1 MIDHLVLFTV
11 KEEASPEDV
20 DDMLQSLRALRSN
33 VPSVIDFS
41 VGENFSERGGP
52 YTHGLFARFQTPD
65 DLQAY
70 LKHPDHRA
78 AADKLNTLA
87 NSDRIVVDYDHGI

>member
-11 KEEASPEDV
+11 NEDASTEDV
-20 DDMLQSLRALRSN
+20 EDMLESLRALRSN

-41 VGENFSERGGP
+41 VGENFSDRGGP

-70 LKHPDHRA
+70 LKHPAHLA
-78 AADKLNTLA
+78 AVEKLNTLA
-87 NSDRIVVDYDHGI
+87 DPNRIVVDYDHER

>member
-11 KEEASPEDV
+11 NEDASPEDV
-20 DDMLQSLRALRSN
+20 EDMLRSLRDLRNS
-33 VPSVIDFS
+33 VPNVIDLS

-52 YTHGLFARFQTPD
+52 FTHGLFARFQTPD

-70 LKHPDHRA
+70 LQHPEHKA
-78 AADKLNTLA
+78 AASKLNTLA
-87 NSDRIVVDYDHGI
+87 DPNRIVVDYDHER

>member
-11 KEEASPEDV
+11 KDDSSAEDV
-20 DDMLQSLRALRSN
+20 ADMLESLRALRSK
-33 VPSVIDFS
+33 VPNVIDIT

-65 DLQAY
+65 DLQEY
-70 LKHPDHRA
+70 LKHPEHRA
-78 AADKLNTLA
+78 AADKLNTFA
-87 NSDRIVVDYDHGI
+87 NPDRIVVDYDHGH

>member
-11 KEEASPEDV
+11 KEDASAEDV
-20 DDMLQSLRALRSN
+20 EDMLQSLRALRNS
-33 VPSVIDFS
+33 VPSVIDLS

-70 LKHPDHRA
+70 LNHPEHRA
-78 AADKLNTLA
+78 AASKLNTFA
-87 NSDRIVVDYDHGI
+87 DPDRIVVDYDHGL

>member
-11 KEEASPEDV
+11 KEDSSAEDV
-20 DDMLQSLRALRSN
+20 ADMIESLRALRSK
-33 VPSVIDFS
+33 VPNVIDIT

-70 LKHPDHRA
+70 LKHPEHRA

-87 NSDRIVVDYDHGI
+87 DPDRIVVDYDHDR

>member
-11 KEEASPEDV
+11 REDASAEDV
-20 DDMLQSLRALRSN
+20 EDMLESLRALRSS
-33 VPSVIDFS
+33 VPSVIDLS
-41 VGENFSERGGP
+41 AGENFSERGGP

-70 LKHPDHRA
+70 LSHPEHRA
-78 AADKLNTLA
+78 AADKLNTFA
-87 NSDRIVVDYDHGI
+87 ESDRIVVDYDHGL

>member
-11 KEEASPEDV
+11 KENASSEDV
-20 DDMLQSLRALRSN
+20 DDMLEGLRALRNS
-33 VPSVIDFS
+33 VPSVIDLT
-41 VGENFSERGGP
+41 VGENFSDRGGP

-78 AADKLNTLA
+78 AADKLNTFA
-87 NSDRIVVDYDHGI
+87 NKDRIVVDYDHGL

>member
-1 MIDHLVLFTV
+1 MVDHLVLFTV
-11 KEEASPEDV
+11 NEYSSAEDV
-20 DDMLQSLRALRSN
+20 ADMLQSLQALRSK
-33 VPSVIDFS
+33 VPSVIDIT

-70 LKHPDHRA
+70 LKHPEHRA

-87 NSDRIVVDYDHGI
+87 HPDRIVVDYDHGH

>member
-1 MIDHLVLFTV
+1 MVDHLVLFTV
-11 KEEASPEDV
+11 KEDSPAEDV
-20 DDMLQSLRALRSN
+20 ADMLQSLQALRSK
-33 VPSVIDFS
+33 VPSVIDIT

-70 LKHPDHRA
+70 LKHPEHRA

-87 NSDRIVVDYDHGI
+87 HPDRIVVDYDHGH

>member
-33 VPSVIDFS
+33 VPSVIDLS

-70 LKHPDHRA
+70 LKHPEHRA

>member
-11 KEEASPEDV
+11 NENASPEDV
-20 DDMLQSLRALRSN
+20 DDMLEGLRALRNS
-33 VPSVIDFS
+33 VPSVIDLT
-41 VGENFSERGGP
+41 VGENFSDRGGP

-78 AADKLNTLA
+78 AADKLNTFA
-87 NSDRIVVDYDHGI
+87 NKDRIVVDYDHGL